1 MSRIDQIIADV
12 QSQNDTTGRTRA
24 LIDSIKHWV
33 AEALAGAKL
42 PQGVSAQLA
51 EIFPALGAN
60 AEGISTALSG
70 GAPAAK
76 DEDVVMNMNDPVV
89 EPAEPASTDA
99 PAVDSGTPSES

>member
-12 QSQNDTTGRTRA
+12 QSQSDTTGRTRA
-24 LIDSIKHWV
+24 LIDNIKHWV

-42 PQGVSAQLA
+42 PPDTNARLA
-51 EIFPALGAN
+51 EIFPALDAN
-60 AEGISTALSG
+60 AEGIATALGG

-76 DEDVVMNMNDPVV
+76 DEAVVMNMNDPV
-89 EPAEPASTDA
+89 AEPASTDA